1 MGHEGARARNG
12 LTHWDP
18 SDRGKKLNGT
28 QLYWMANA
36 VAAVVEAGLL
46 RELGFSDDAQTA
58 LLDRNQQHQHQH
70 QHLLAQV
77 QKHLST
83 VL

>member
-1 MGHEGARARNG
+1 
-12 LTHWDP
+12 
-18 SDRGKKLNGT
+18 
-28 QLYWMANA
+28 MANA

-58 LLDRNQQHQHQH
+58 LLDRNQQHQH
-70 QHLLAQV
+70 LLAQV